1 MTFSNYLLKDL
12 PKFECGTIRVLK
24 DDFFVPRI
32 SEHYLLFKNNYT
44 MPQLKQICKHYKLA
58 RSGNKKTLITIIYN
72 FLYYS
77 EAAIKIQ
84 KMVKG
89 MLQRNLD
96 KMRGPAVF
104 NRKLCVNDCDFF
116 SLNELISIP
125 ISQFYSFKDEDD
137 FIYGF
142 DILSLWQ
149 LFGQK
154 KQAENPYNRK
164 PFPEETLG
172 VLRRLVASGKNMNQK
187 INVKLRNE
195 TVSREKQLELRIVN
209 VFHFIDTLGNY
220 TNHKW
225 FMELDNVKMYRFC
238 RELHDIWNHR
248 AQLSEETK
256 QRISPNGNPFRNIQ
270 MSAEMGIYEIRKNC
284 VLVIENMLYDGITDD
299 DKSLGA
305 YYVLA
310 ALTLQ
315 SQDAA
320 AALPWLYQSVA

>member
-1 MTFSNYLLKDL
+1 MAFSNYLLKDL
-12 PKFECGTIRVLK
+12 PKFERGTIRVLK
-24 DDFFVPRI
+24 DDFFIPRI

-44 MPQLKQICKHYKLA
+44 LPQLKQICKHYKLP
-58 RSGNKKTLITIIYN
+58 RTGNKKTLITIIYN

-89 MLQRNLD
+89 MLQRNLN
-96 KMRGPAVF
+96 KLRGPALF
-104 NRKLCVNDCDFF
+104 DRKLCVNDCDFF

-125 ISQFYSFKDEDD
+125 ISQFYSFKDEDG

-149 LFGQK
+149 LFEQK

-164 PFPEETLG
+164 PFPEETFG
-172 VLRRLVASGKNMNQK
+172 ILRRLVASGKNMNQK
-187 INVKLRNE
+187 INVKLKNE
-195 TVSREKQLELRIVN
+195 TVSREKQLELRIIN
-209 VFHFIDTLGNY
+209 AFQFIDTLGNY
-220 TNHKW
+220 TNHTW
-225 FMELDNVKMYRFC
+225 FMELDNVKLYRFC

-270 MSAEMGIYEIRKNC
+270 INSEMGIYEIRRNC
-284 VLVIENMLYDGITDD
+284 AMVIENMLYDGITDD

-305 YYVLA
+305 YYILA

>member
-1 MTFSNYLLKDL
+1 MAISNYLLKDL
-12 PKFECGTIRVLK
+12 PKFERGTIRVPK
-24 DDFFVPRI
+24 DDFFIPRI
-32 SEHYLLFKNNYT
+32 SEYYLLFKNNYT
-44 MPQLKQICKHYKLA
+44 LPQLKQICKHYKLP
-58 RSGNKKTLITIIYN
+58 RSGVKKTLITVIYN
-72 FLYYS
+72 YLFYS
-77 EAAIKIQ
+77 DAVVKIQ
-84 KMVKG
+84 KMVRG
-89 MLQRNLD
+89 MMQRKLN
-96 KMRGPAVF
+96 KMRGPALL

-125 ISQFYSFKDEDD
+125 MSQFYSFKDEDG

-154 KQAENPYNRK
+154 KAAENPYNRK
-164 PFPEETLG
+164 VFPEQTFG
-172 VLRRLVASGKNMNQK
+172 ILRRLVSISKNMNQK
-187 INVKLRNE
+187 IDVKLKNDK
-195 TVSREKQLELRIVN
+195 VSREKELELRIVN
-209 VFHFIDTLGNY
+209 AFQFMDTLGNY
-220 TNHKW
+220 TNHTW
-225 FMELDNVKMYRFC
+225 FMELDAGKLYRFC

-248 AQLSEETK
+248 AQISEETK
-256 QRISPNGNPFRNIQ
+256 QRISPNGNPFRTISID
-270 MSAEMGIYEIRKNC
+270 SAMNIYEIRKNC

-305 YYVLA
+305 YYILA

>member
-1 MTFSNYLLKDL
+1 MTLSNYLLRDL
-12 PKFECGTIRVLK
+12 PKFERGTIRITNE
-24 DDFFVPRI
+24 DFFIPRFT
-32 SEHYLLFKNNYT
+32 EYYLLFKNNYT
-44 MPQLKQICKHYKLA
+44 LPQLKQICKHYKLP
-58 RSGNKKTLITIIYN
+58 RTGNKKTLITIIYN

-84 KMVKG
+84 KMVRG
-89 MLQRNLD
+89 MMQRKLN
-96 KMRGPAVF
+96 KMRGPAVL

-116 SLNELISIP
+116 SLTELISIP
-125 ISQFYSFKDEDD
+125 MSQFFSFKDEDG

-149 LFGQK
+149 LFEQK

-164 PFPEETLG
+164 AFPQETLG
-172 VLRRLVASGKNMNQK
+172 ILRRLISTGKNMNQK
-187 INVKLRNE
+187 INVKLKNE
-195 TVSREKQLELRIVN
+195 SVSREKELELRIVN
-209 VFHFIDTLGNY
+209 AFQFIDTLGNY
-220 TNHKW
+220 TNHTW
-225 FMELDNVKMYRFC
+225 FMELDRVKLYRFC

-256 QRISPNGNPFRNIQ
+256 QRISPNGNPFRNVRINT
-270 MSAEMGIYEIRKNC
+270 EMGIFEIRKNC
-284 VLVIENMLYDGITDD
+284 ILVIENMLYDGITDD